1 MQSLSKFQ
9 DGLQKN
15 RIYNTKICIE
25 PQITLHIQIT
35 LKKDQR
41 WEHYA
46 PWFQTISQSYSYQ
59 ISMILSIF
67 NTVIP
72 EYSLEGLLLKLKL
85 QYYGHLMQR
94 ADSLEKTL
102 VLGKIES
109 KRRRRATE
117 DEMVGWHHRHQR
129 TWVWANSGRW
139 WRTGKPGVL
148 QFMGSQSQT
157 RLSNWTT
164 RHSTYPKKQ
173 FHLSFI
179 WVGNTKFSHRLTCG
193 SSERREQIYGHIQ

>member
-102 VLGKIES
+102 MLAKFED
-109 KRRRRATE
+109 KRRR
-117 DEMVGWHHRHQR
+117 GWQR
-129 TWVWANSGRW
+129 MRPLDSITDSMDVSLSKLQELRRTKESGM
-139 WRTGKPGVL
+139 L
-148 QFMGSQSQT
+148 QSMGSD
-157 RLSNWTT
+157 TT
-164 RHSTYPKKQ
+164 QWLNNNNNIKET
-173 FHLSFI
+173 
-179 WVGNTKFSHRLTCG
+179 
-193 SSERREQIYGHIQ
+193 